1 MFKAET
7 KTNYG
12 REYVVISEGAWVKCV
27 VTTMWDNKTEQDI
40 KVRIFRK
47 NPGKCECP
55 KGGNCSHVKML
66 SQVVSKR
73 GWMN

>member
-12 REYVVISEGAWVKCV
+12 REYVVISEGQWVKTV
-27 VTTMWDNKTEQDI
+27 ITEMWDNKTDSYV
-40 KVRIFRK
+40 KARIFRR
-47 NPGKCECP
+47 NPGKCTCP
-55 KGGNCSHVKML
+55 KGGNCAHVKML
-66 SQVVSKR
+66 EQVVSKR